1 MYKYIRKIF
10 LIIFS
15 IVILF
20 IAYPNSVIA
29 GNYDGTVE
37 ASKKS
42 LSQLKGDAVGM
53 TVGFTTGVSG
63 ETLGQFKEADHM
75 YCIQHKD
82 ESESGRYVIDAY
94 IEIKG
99 NIATGTYLRGANSA
113 IKSKDSTW
121 VWNNQVSSKFKVQN
135 QNKLQDLIK
144 DKSRKEKLLLDKTW
158 PNGKKYSKI
167 TRTETSSSNMILGYL
182 MNAES
187 YYKGYG
193 NDMIRDRAIHW
204 WYSNN
209 WFSKI
214 GNKIGLYNRWDS
226 SYNLGNVSSS
236 DKNKINS
243 FIQNAKKFAKN
254 NANINCVPEISA
266 TNTKIYCKDKVA
278 GPFKVK
284 FNGTI
289 KSVKVFDA
297 NNKDITSKIRISTDK
312 AGKKVVKPTNIKSGK
327 KYYITNKSNA
337 LMKSLK
343 IKLKDNKVYTSR
355 IWFIERADEV
365 DAQRLITVQGGTQ
378 KVKGA
383 EITINIV
390 DGNPK
395 GTLTI
400 YKTDD
405 YDKSINLQAG
415 IRIKTSKGWLQ
426 NLKPPYRYDAKWGA
440 KDTLY
445 YTYDEGK
452 REFKDLEYGT
462 YHIYEVKAP
471 SGYDLTKQK
480 NYYKGKDGNDD
491 VEWVDL
497 GTVKINKNNSNVTF
511 TATNT
516 KVISISGYVW
526 VDTVQGDSKIVDSN
540 NLFDEN
546 ETRVAGVTV
555 RLMKKGD
562 IPQEVASTITG
573 ENGEYKFTDIIS
585 KQELQNHYIEYNYSG
600 TVYKNYI
607 PVEFNAEKA
616 NQIVENGSRALV
628 NSMPTYDKDFVGIA
642 NTYMGIS
649 TNTNTDSDDD
659 IYNEDID
666 DDDTDDDVNNNE
678 NNDDEDY
685 YQYDDSEPDDE
696 NNGNESDYGED
707 VFLDEDILINDNP
720 TNNDNTDNNND
731 DNNIDNDNDDIN
743 NNNNDNNDN
752 NTNTDNTETIV
763 TNEDKDSE
771 DKMERIYG
779 LADYGYLFEELY
791 NSETNTL
798 ENINLG
804 IKQIHKPAYSITEN
818 LATVKITMKG
828 FTYTYVYGGEGG
840 ESRIYAPQV
849 TYQGRNDITAYKHSF
864 YPSDIIY
871 RSDNKSEE
879 LNVEVRYRIDITNT
893 ETMNLESKYVEQA
906 LYLRQLV
913 NNFDADR
920 YTLLADDNWTAGEVT
935 IDSNGKKKQT
945 AIINRGYLENE
956 VKYSIQNGILPN
968 NTITAY
974 INFSVNHDAILD
986 ILNHPDG
993 IAEEFPTQAVATGYH
1008 KYTRN
1013 DFSWENRILKNQTHY
1028 SEDDERNSE
1037 APYLIFKLGPDR
1049 TISGKVFEDKVVTD
1063 NGEKLGNGTNE
1074 EGENAVKGVKVE
1086 LLDASKDENIDITN
1100 LSVSNL
1106 YTAEG
1111 NELEPRTAVS
1121 KTAIVDTDE
1130 NGNFALKGI
1139 VPGYYVIRYTYGD
1152 GTQEY
1157 TDSKGNKISVDVESK
1172 IRNSD
1177 GQEKTVLAKDYKS
1190 TIVSSQVARNALE
1203 NSNENTNTW
1212 LRRLEDTNYSVAIDS
1227 LNERKDLN
1235 EDTEDNIIDDTKEN
1249 IKENNKVLID
1259 AGTAKMFLS
1268 IENTDT
1274 EIKEIEITKDE
1285 NGKDKQKEEFK
1296 NEIKGINLGIIEQPK
1311 QQAKIE
1317 KVITYVT
1324 LTNSQNNVVFDG
1336 NPETTTMQ
1344 GVSDLDNQK
1353 NGGSTYVRA
1362 EVLEDI
1368 IYSSKLE
1375 LDYEIKVTNVSDVN
1389 YYEDNYYLYG
1399 EKNNAHEI
1407 TLKVN
1412 EVTDYLDE
1420 GVKYLP
1426 EKSDKDRINSKITTL
1441 KLDDRKTQVLKLDK
1455 WEGVLFTNKSN
1466 DTTRKTTDKIGIVV
1480 ERTLSRADKD
1490 MEIIN
1495 EAEITGIKH
1504 ATETG
1509 DTEEEKLK
1517 IAPSEVHTN
1526 GRVRV
1531 VTSITPPTGE
1541 NKQLVV
1547 YYAIAG
1553 IVALAILSAGI
1564 VIIKKKIK

>member
-15 IVILF
+15 IAILF

-37 ASKKS
+37 ASKQT
-42 LSQLKGDAVGM
+42 LSQLKEKAVGM

-63 ETLGQFKEADHM
+63 ETLAQFKEADHM

-99 NIATGTYLRGANSA
+99 NVATGTYLRGANSA
-113 IKSKDSTW
+113 TKSIDSTW

-135 QNKLQDLIK
+135 QNTNRIQKLIADN
-144 DKSRKEKLLLDKTW
+144 SRKEKLLLDKTW

-167 TRTETSSSNMILGYL
+167 TRTETSSSNMVLGYL
-182 MNAES
+182 MNAGD

-226 SYNLGNVSSS
+226 SYNLGNVSTS

-243 FIQNAKKFAKN
+243 FIQDAKNYAKN
-254 NANINCVPEISA
+254 NANTNCVPEISA
-266 TNTKIYCKDKVA
+266 TNTKIYSKDKVA

-289 KSVKVFDA
+289 KSVKVLDVD
-297 NNKDITSKIRISTDK
+297 NKVINSKKIIISTDK
-312 AGKKVVKPTNIKSGK
+312 AGKKVVKPTDIKSGK
-327 KYYITNKSNA
+327 NYYITNKSNV

-343 IKLKDNKVYTSR
+343 IALKDNYVYTSR
-355 IWFIERADEV
+355 IWFIERTDEV

-400 YKTDD
+400 QKTDD

-426 NLKPPYRYDAKWGA
+426 NLKPPYIYNAKWGA

-462 YHIYEVKAP
+462 YHIYEVRAP

-497 GTVKINKNNSNVTF
+497 GTVTINKNNSNVTF

-526 VDTVQGDSKIVDSN
+526 VDTVNGDSKLVDSN
-540 NLFDEN
+540 NLWDEN
-546 ETRVAGVTV
+546 ENRVAGVTV
-555 RLMKKGD
+555 RLMKKGET
-562 IPQEVASTITG
+562 PEEVASTVTG

-649 TNTNTDSDDD
+649 TNTNTDSDD
-659 IYNEDID
+659 IYNDNF
-666 DDDTDDDVNNNE
+666 DDTGDDEDVNNDE

-685 YQYDDSEPDDE
+685 NQYDDYENVTDDE
-696 NNGNESDYGED
+696 DDGNESDYGED

-731 DNNIDNDNDDIN
+731 DSNINNDNDDNDN
-743 NNNNDNNDN
+743 NNNGN
-752 NTNTDNTETIV
+752 NTNTETII
-763 TNEDKDSE
+763 TNEDKDNE

-804 IKQIHKPAYSITEN
+804 IKQVHKPAYSITEN

-828 FTYTYVYGGEGG
+828 FAYTYVYGGEGG

-864 YPSDIIY
+864 YPSDIVY
-871 RSDNKSEE
+871 DSVNKTQE
-879 LNVEVRYRIDITNT
+879 LKVDVRYRIDITNT
-893 ETMNLESKYVEQA
+893 ENMNLDTKYVEQA
-906 LYLRQLV
+906 LYLKQLV
-913 NNFDADR
+913 NNFDAYR
-920 YTLLADDNWTAGEVT
+920 YSLADGNWTAGEVT
-935 IDSNGKKKQT
+935 TDSNGKLKQT
-945 AIINRGYLENE
+945 ATISNDYLNTICD
-956 VKYSIQNGILPN
+956 KTLGIKPDN
-968 NTITAY
+968 SITAY
-974 INFSVNHDAILD
+974 INFSVNHEENRDALLD

-993 IAEEFPTQAVATGYH
+993 IPEEFPTEAVATGYH

-1013 DFSWENRILKNQTHY
+1013 DYSWENRILKNQTHY
-1028 SEDDERNSE
+1028 TEDDERKAE
-1037 APYLIFKLGPDR
+1037 APYLIFKLAPDR

-1074 EGENAVKGVKVE
+1074 DGENAVKGVKVE
-1086 LLDASKDENIDITN
+1086 LLDVSKDENVDITN

-1111 NELEPRTAVS
+1111 SELNPRTAVS

-1130 NGNFALKGI
+1130 NGNFALKGV

-1157 TDSKGNKISVDVESK
+1157 TDSKGNKLTVDVESK

-1177 GQEKTVLAKDYKS
+1177 GEEKTVLAKDYKS
-1190 TIVSSQVARNALE
+1190 TIVVSQVARNALE
-1203 NSNENTNTW
+1203 NSNESTNTW
-1212 LRRLEDTNYSVAIDS
+1212 FRRLEDTNYSVAIDN
-1227 LNERKDLN
+1227 LTERKALN

-1259 AGTAKMFLS
+1259 AGTAKMFLN

-1285 NGKDKQKEEFK
+1285 NGKDNQKEEFN

-1324 LTNSQNNVVFDG
+1324 LTNSQNNVIFDG

-1344 GVSDLDNQK
+1344 GVSDLDNQN

-1407 TLKVN
+1407 TLKLN

-1426 EKSDKDRINSKITTL
+1426 EKSEKDKINSKITTL
-1441 KLDDRKTQVLKLDK
+1441 KLDNRNTQVLKLDK
-1455 WEGVLFTNKSN
+1455 WEGVLFTNKLN
-1466 DTTRKTTDKIGIVV
+1466 DNTRKTSDKVSIVV
-1480 ERTLSRADKD
+1480 ERTLSRADND

-1509 DTEEEKLK
+1509 DTEEEKLR
-1517 IAPSEVHTN
+1517 IVPSEVHTN

-1541 NKQLVV
+1541 NKQLIV

-1553 IVALAILSAGI
+1553 IVALAILSTGI